1 MEDGTPKSLFRSVTM
16 EGLENQKEYIIGQ
29 FCRCNAPSGGLV
41 HAVTN
46 RIWDSASV
54 PVTPAIIIGVAAT
67 NSVPEAAQKRN
78 NDDAN
83 VVGSV
88 ASQEAPLDHDSLAGP
103 TVATSP
109 AQASHTEKLFES
121 FLCSIFNGESTL
133 GYSHRRTNSSPSQ
146 EEKLRRENT
155 PGLNNN
161 NNNDDFFFLEY
172 RNMSLDELEGN
183 AYYEVLRAFIAESS
197 AISGVRIMIMKD
209 LKNELKIDHDTHVAF
224 EEQIETDTL
233 VQELRGTSLAS
244 SEKVTDVKEQ
254 KSTSVEGEAP
264 KPRLIVNKKDVLKL
278 QESFNV
284 APAKIQKKT
293 EASATTT
300 TTPEDLPFP
309 SWGHASPE
317 SLVNDCITI
326 RIDSEDYVTFHI
338 KAYDAET
345 EMHQL
350 VTLSSTKELDDP
362 LDWIDIRYFPRE
374 DIVWQYQHPGFT
386 TRNCLLKPGQTILNA
401 TATAR
406 DKTPIKEV
414 GRSATGIPIIKK
426 LDKGKAKVQ

>member
-1 MEDGTPKSLFRSVTM
+1 MANQHSDTPTDEPTRLPLKKRS
-16 EGLENQKEYIIGQ
+16 Y
-29 FCRCNAPSGGLV
+29 A
-41 HAVTN
+41 
-46 RIWDSASV
+46 
-54 PVTPAIIIGVAAT
+54 
-67 NSVPEAAQKRN
+67 
-78 NDDAN
+78 
-83 VVGSV
+83 
-88 ASQEAPLDHDSLAGP
+88 
-103 TVATSP
+103 
-109 AQASHTEKLFES
+109 EK
-121 FLCSIFNGESTL
+121 TL
-133 GYSHRRTNSSPSQ
+133 
-146 EEKLRRENT
+146 

-284 APAKIQKKT
+284 APAKIQKEKT

-362 LDWIDIRYFPRE
+362 LDWIDIRY
-374 DIVWQYQHPGFT
+374 
-386 TRNCLLKPGQTILNA
+386 
-401 TATAR
+401 
-406 DKTPIKEV
+406 V

>member
-1 MEDGTPKSLFRSVTM
+1 MANQHSDTPTDEPTRLPLKKRS
-16 EGLENQKEYIIGQ
+16 Y
-29 FCRCNAPSGGLV
+29 A
-41 HAVTN
+41 
-46 RIWDSASV
+46 
-54 PVTPAIIIGVAAT
+54 
-67 NSVPEAAQKRN
+67 
-78 NDDAN
+78 
-83 VVGSV
+83 
-88 ASQEAPLDHDSLAGP
+88 
-103 TVATSP
+103 
-109 AQASHTEKLFES
+109 EK
-121 FLCSIFNGESTL
+121 TL
-133 GYSHRRTNSSPSQ
+133 
-146 EEKLRRENT
+146 

-284 APAKIQKKT
+284 APAKIQKEKT